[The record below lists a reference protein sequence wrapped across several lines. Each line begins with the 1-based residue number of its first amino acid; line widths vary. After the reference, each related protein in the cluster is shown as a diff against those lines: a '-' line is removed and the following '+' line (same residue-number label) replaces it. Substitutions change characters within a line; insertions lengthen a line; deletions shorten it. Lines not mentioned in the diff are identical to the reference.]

1 MKTFVVN
8 LFGGPGV
15 GKSTLAA
22 EVFVGLKKRG
32 VQVELI
38 QEYVKAWAWE
48 GKPIGTF
55 DQLYILAKQLKLETR
70 LYGKVEVVVTDS
82 PLLFSPIY
90 ERFYG
95 SKSPMSET
103 AALSVMRAAEEG
115 GVVHLHY
122 VLPRTVPYDAA
133 GRYQNEEQAKDVDR
147 WMETF
152 LEFHKLPLIRV
163 PADDK
168 AGFILT
174 DVKKRMNPIEP
185 AGTSGTGPL

>member
-1 MKTFVVN
+1 MPVNKTLVVN

-22 EVFVGLKKRG
+22 EVFVDLKKRG

-48 GKPIGTF
+48 GKPVGTF

-70 LYGKVEVVVTDS
+70 LYGKVDVVVTDS

-95 SKSPMSET
+95 AKTSMSEP
-103 AALSVMRAAEEG
+103 AALSVMRAAEEH
-115 GVVHLHY
+115 GVTHLHY
-122 VLPRTVPYDAA
+122 ILPRTVPYDER
-133 GRYQNEEQAKDVDR
+133 GRYQNEEQAKEVDR

-152 LEFHKLPLIRV
+152 LGYHKLPLIRV
-163 PADDK
+163 PAEDK
-168 AGFILT
+168 AGFIIDDVLRRLT
-174 DVKKRMNPIEP
+174 
-185 AGTSGTGPL
+185 

>member
-22 EVFVGLKKRG
+22 ELFVELKKRNI
-32 VQVELI
+32 QTEMI

-48 GKPIGTF
+48 GKPIGPF

-70 LYGKVEVVVTDS
+70 LYGKVQVVITDS
-82 PLLFSPIY
+82 PLMFSPIY

-95 SKSPMSET
+95 AENPVCE
-103 AALSVMRAAEEG
+103 AACMAVVRGAKDH
-115 GVVHLHY
+115 GVTHLNY
-122 VLPRTVPYDAA
+122 LLTRTVAYQQA
-133 GRYQNEEQAKDVDR
+133 GRYQTEEQAKEVDK

-152 LEFHKLPLIRV
+152 LNFHQMPFFRV
-163 PADDK
+163 PPENMV
-168 AGFILT
+168 GHILE
-174 DVKKRMNPIEP
+174 DVLARI
-185 AGTSGTGPL
+185 